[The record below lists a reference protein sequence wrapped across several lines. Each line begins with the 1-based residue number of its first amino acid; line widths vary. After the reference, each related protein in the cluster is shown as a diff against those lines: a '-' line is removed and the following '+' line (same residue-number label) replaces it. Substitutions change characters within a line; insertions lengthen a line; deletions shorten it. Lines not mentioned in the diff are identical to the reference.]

1 MPRFTSTVTPLVL
14 PANAYRAGCDVINEG
29 AGTLYMKKGSS
40 TPSATNYSA
49 VLLTGERYEL
59 PMVPPYFG
67 PLSFI
72 FVGAGTAMISEFTA
86 NNEVP

>member
-1 MPRFTSTVTPLVL
+1 MPRFSSTVTPLVL
-14 PANAYRAGCDVINEG
+14 PANAFRAGCDIINEG
-29 AGTLYMKKGSS
+29 AGTLYGKKGSS
-40 TPSATNYSA
+40 TPSATNYNI
-49 VLLTGERYEL
+49 VLTSGEKYEL
-59 PMVPPYFG
+59 PMNPPYFG